1 MNRMK
6 QMQTRMK
13 QMQTIATALQNV
25 KHPEKRELL
34 MFIATRDKNL
44 QKKIGENITDITIM
58 DNWTVMKVQ
67 FATGDVV
74 ISI

>member
-1 MNRMK
+1 MN
-6 QMQTRMK
+6 RMK
-13 QMQTIATALQNV
+13 QMQTIATALQSV
-25 KHPEKRELL
+25 KHPEKMELL

-44 QKKIGENITDITIM
+44 KKKTGENITDVTIM

>member
-1 MNRMK
+1 MN
-6 QMQTRMK
+6 RMK
-13 QMQTIATALQNV
+13 QMQTIATALQSV
-25 KHPEKRELL
+25 IHPEKRELL

-44 QKKIGENITDITIM
+44 QKKTGENITDVTIM

>member
-1 MNRMK
+1 MN
-6 QMQTRMK
+6 RMK

>member
-1 MNRMK
+1 MN
-6 QMQTRMK
+6 RMK
-13 QMQTIATALQNV
+13 QMQTIATALQSV
-25 KHPEKRELL
+25 KHPEKMELL

-44 QKKIGENITDITIM
+44 QKKTGENITDVTIM